1 MTCVESAERLAIALV
16 ALVLSIASTACSQS
30 QAPAIPIAAASV
42 APGIQPYASLQEVM
56 DGIID
61 PAADDLWGSVETT
74 VSSEGVQEKQPHTPA
89 EWAEVRRKAITLIEA
104 SNLLAIEGRQVGAK
118 PFPAEAEGALD
129 SVQIQRRIADERAVF
144 VVFAGSLRAS
154 AQQALAAIDAR
165 DPAALVQ
172 AGGALDGVCEGC
184 HINFW
189 YPNQVIPP
197 LP

>member
-1 MTCVESAERLAIALV
+1 MTSVESSGRLGVALAALV
-16 ALVLSIASTACSQS
+16 IAIASTACSKNE
-30 QAPAIPIAAASV
+30 APAIPIAAASV
-42 APGIQPYASLQEVM
+42 APGIAPYTSLQEVM

-129 SVQIQRRIADERAVF
+129 SDQIQRRIADERAVF
-144 VVFAGSLRAS
+144 LVFAGSLRAG
-154 AQQALAAIDAR
+154 AQQARAAIDAR
-165 DPAALVQ
+165 DPAALVK
-172 AGGALDGVCEGC
+172 AGGVLDGVCEGC

>member
-1 MTCVESAERLAIALV
+1 
-16 ALVLSIASTACSQS
+16 
-30 QAPAIPIAAASV
+30 
-42 APGIQPYASLQEVM
+42 M

-74 VSSEGVQEKQPHTPA
+74 VSSQGVQEKQPHSPD

-129 SVQIQRRIADERAVF
+129 SAQIQQRIAAERAVF
-144 VVFAGSLRAS
+144 VDFAGSLRAS
-154 AQQALAAIDAR
+154 AQQALAAIDAQ
-165 DPAALVQ
+165 DPAALVN
-172 AGGALDGVCEGC
+172 AGGVIDGVCEGC
-184 HINFW
+184 HMRFW

>member
-1 MTCVESAERLAIALV
+1 MICVESGGRLGVAPAALV
-16 ALVLSIASTACSQS
+16 ILIAATACSKS
-30 QAPAIPIAAASV
+30 EAPAVQIAAASV
-42 APGIQPYASLQEVM
+42 AAGIRPYASLQEVM

-61 PAADDLWGSVETT
+61 PAADELWGSVETT
-74 VSSEGVQEKQPHTPA
+74 VTSQAVQEKQPHTPD

-118 PFPAEAEGALD
+118 PFPAEAAGALD
-129 SVQIQRRIADERAVF
+129 SAQIQQRIADERAVF
-144 VVFAGSLRAS
+144 VGFTGSLRTS
-154 AQQALAAIDAR
+154 AQQALAAIDAK
-165 DPAALVQ
+165 DPVALVK

-184 HINFW
+184 HMTFW